1 MSEPTGC
8 AVRCRYDDCYCERC
22 DLLVGLD
29 GLHVIG
35 VERDGGGGLIDEN
48 PPVPCRTI
56 IKKDA
61 CGTTDIGN
69 NLGWLNTLIV
79 TSYNDLS
86 GNYRGKIWVS
96 NYDGTDYIVT
106 DMPLTTGY
114 TGYHVYLCDGSET
127 VINDNAFFT
136 SLTSSFMVWMSY
148 CPQPGTTD

>member
-1 MSEPTGC
+1 MRYLKLLMLIALVST
-8 AVRCRYDDCYCERC
+8 ASCRDS
-22 DLLVGLD
+22 
-29 GLHVIG
+29 
-35 VERDGGGGLIDEN
+35 GGGLIDEN

-96 NYDGTDYIVT
+96 NYNGTDYIVT